1 MGTDG
6 KRAVL
11 HKKMDEALTVFLLK
25 GYLCAF
31 CACLLPVELFAQSAP
46 ECYPGGHRL
55 LRDPHRSVDFDSTE
69 LQNTAIQ
76 DVICDHSLPAGWY
89 RFSIGNR
96 AAEMPTRCVEMNHC
110 GTQAPVWLSLTDM
123 PLPMPGQASQMTA
136 CATWQFFHSSTKD
149 CCLFR
154 IPVTVRNCG
163 HFLLYFLEPTQG
175 CMGYC
180 AQGDFPSSS
189 SPHLHMD
196 RYYSIHHRHNLRE
209 KKESEKRFGLIGFHE
224 EVPKPRDCHPALR
237 FYGTGENHG
246 AAETGD
252 PGLGGTSGEH
262 GACQSVGRSED
273 EEETSDESRVSGGT
287 AMAFSVISEFTP
299 KACPASEVEVN
310 GVCTGEN
317 STRPPPLPGQPQLS
331 AELAGS
337 NVQLRCSYNAAP
349 GAGLLVYTVVWA
361 RYTSASMKVE
371 LRRDTTAR
379 LHALVEMDGVHFR
392 LGETYSC
399 SVSTH
404 LINSSTVQSAPRESA
419 GFFAGIKFVPDALHI
434 REDGKEHSLVV
445 QSSVPISCYGSEPG
459 CCCSLP
465 LALSVREADGVMS
478 ATPNVALSSCRLELA
493 SQACSGGVCA
503 RAAVALTAVTDF
515 TRDGNRASLLSAR
528 PAGGSPRL
536 WRGYAPT
543 PVKVTVQDVPT
554 SSCYSLTDPHIL
566 TFDGRRFDNRQTGT
580 FVLCRSASRAF
591 EVHVRQQDCG
601 GRHYPVTCTCGLAAR
616 EDNQVVTFD
625 MCRGQ
630 LQETRPQLFIK
641 NLGPPLA
648 NEVKILETHRGKKV
662 TVLFPSGAFVRAD
675 VHDRG
680 MSVSVRVPSRDFNG
694 TRGLC
699 GTFDGNSQNDLHSP
713 DGTAYQSGE
722 LDLFIQDWRVAPGE
736 SLFDRTP
743 PAEAGPSERP
753 FCACQGGYG
762 PAPGSREDL
771 SALFEPQPAPC
782 CLSRDHVDRALLF
795 PSRDVTAEHT
805 ADAHLQRT
813 AALSAEE
820 LRVDSLFEP
829 VTPRSRESAPHPPGT
844 RSSVTQRRAQTT
856 PSLTRVDLPGSQE
869 DQLSSPRPADTI
881 APWPAPDTL
890 ASARALELCRA
901 SLLGST
907 VGVVC
912 AGLLGRRL
920 EEAVGLCILD
930 LRMKDDPARA
940 DALLPFLEN
949 ECERWWLELRA
960 QHPPVAAATPDV
972 RAALRCPNACSG
984 DGRCEEG
991 GCRCR
996 PGRDGHDSGL
1006 AVSQSIELTDLENNG
1021 LCDVRTH
1028 HCDNVRV
1035 FGLGFIESERLICLV
1050 TRFMRVKGAWS
1061 SGREQRARA
1070 SFISS
1075 KAVDCAVPPAGGATS
1090 DPAGPLQAY
1099 SRWEIKES
1107 TCNIEGMCFADGAV
1121 SPSQPVS
1128 RTSRPNSWHRRRD
1141 CAPSPGRPSCSS
1153 WRRRT
1158 LRARPCSSQ
1167 LEAGPSRGLA
1177 RRGRPPR
1184 LERGDGG
1191 GGRPALP
1198 VSVSDECGAQ
1208 SRYTVEVSVRPC
1220 DCANGGTCV
1229 TNVNLP
1235 AGRGEYLCVCPP
1247 GFHGDLC
1254 QDKTD
1259 FCASKPCGP
1268 GECVNKQDKFLC
1280 LCPAG
1285 RKGRALRS
1293 VTMRGREPTSVP
1305 TRGVNT
1311 TTGCAFPPYFLKYT
1325 LGSGDEWYGE
1335 DDRDFRDLRVGVAL
1349 SATRRSVLL
1358 NYSAVVELPQAKPSN
1373 RATSRQAYCVVVDGL
1388 TCQEDINECE
1398 RVPCFR
1404 GVPCTNTFG
1413 SFTCSGCPHGMLGDG
1428 ITCTEHG
1435 TAPIPTPI
1443 NTILSLSLNTTVRAQ
1458 SSNGKVPAPSPNGT
1472 VLPLCPN
1479 GTIPAPSSNGIAPA
1493 QTLIHPV
1500 PVQTSSSAL
1509 LAENLA
1515 TKPSSNSHKPG
1526 KSLVLSGSLIS
1537 SCPWPVLMNS
1547 ELTQHGDRNI
1557 DREGAGGK
1565 NRDSGRR
1572 QRQWAGTETVGGVS
1586 VTGGVGE
1593 KRQDEVI
1600 SQMDTGNTKHSTA
1613 AETPWHI
1620 TVTYEF
1626 TVSRRDRFVWPGRSS
1641 LAQMVFI
1648 HLSVANV
1655 TEQLSF
1661 KPDFHLPTTSVRE
1674 PITSIRHSNISPRS
1688 PHLHVPSSP
1697 IREHHKRP
1705 SLPART
1711 PAPQALSHRP
1721 LPPTPPPITDRRDTA
1736 ARGLRYTPSS
1746 GRGLPSRARVHLG
1759 ARHSVS
1765 PKASPPHTSKVSSAL
1780 ERAVQKPGQVT
1791 PSADPSRPT
1800 RAALTP
1806 VNFSDYE
1813 FSADGALDG
1822 GAEEA
1827 HDLRPPAQE
1836 SWPTPGRQSRI
1847 LPQSFSPGSTHL
1859 FHRGRSPVPAQVQ
1872 DRSVTCAGVA
1882 CFPGVQCERVGE
1894 VALRC
1899 GRCPLGYTGNG
1910 RVCRAV
1916 CRHACT
1922 QNMECVAPNTCR
1934 CKQGYAGLNCQTAVC
1949 RPACQNGGV
1958 CIAPGVCDCTQ
1969 GYHGDTCE
1977 NALCTSPCVN
1987 GGTCVRQDTCSC
1999 RYGFVGPR
2007 CETMMCNRH
2016 CQNRGQ
2022 CVSPDECE
2030 CLLGWTGA
2038 SCETALCDPVCLN
2051 GGVCVQPNS
2060 CFCQQGFYGAQC
2072 QNGNTSFPLNPPHT
2086 QHTQHMPTHTRVCVS
2101 LQYTPTLQALS

>member
-1 MGTDG
+1 CCYGSCT
-6 KRAVL
+6 L
-11 HKKMDEALTVFLLK
+11 ALLILT
-25 GYLCAF
+25 
-31 CACLLPVELFAQSAP
+31 P

-110 GTQAPVWLSLTDM
+110 GTQAPVWLSLTDT
-123 PLPMPGQASQMTA
+123 PLPIPGQASQMTA
-136 CATWQFFHSSTKD
+136 CATWQFFHRSTKD

-196 RYYSIHHRHNLRE
+196 RYYSIHHR
-209 KKESEKRFGLIGFHE
+209 
-224 EVPKPRDCHPALR
+224 
-237 FYGTGENHG
+237 
-246 AAETGD
+246 
-252 PGLGGTSGEH
+252 
-262 GACQSVGRSED
+262 
-273 EEETSDESRVSGGT
+273 
-287 AMAFSVISEFTP
+287 
-299 KACPASEVEVN
+299 
-310 GVCTGEN
+310 
-317 STRPPPLPGQPQLS
+317 PPPLPGQPQLS

-337 NVQLRCSYNAAP
+337 SVQLRCSYNAAP
-349 GAGLLVYTVVWA
+349 GAGLLVYTVVWV

-392 LGETYSC
+392 LAISYKCIYSVEYIQDSC
-399 SVSTH
+399 SC
-404 LINSSTVQSAPRESA
+404 LQ
-419 GFFAGIKFVPDALHI
+419 FVPDALHI

-445 QSSVPISCYGSEPG
+445 HSSVPISCYGSEPG

-465 LALSVREADGVMS
+465 LALSVHGVMS

-493 SQACSGGVCA
+493 SQACRGGVCA

-543 PVKVTVQDVPT
+543 PVKDVPT

-616 EDNQVVTFD
+616 EGNQVVTFD

-782 CLSRDHVDRALLF
+782 CLSRDHVDRAFLF

-844 RSSVTQRRAQTT
+844 RSSVTQWRAQTT

-901 SLLGST
+901 SLLGSA

-920 EEAVGLCILD
+920 EEAVGLCVLD

-984 DGRCEEG
+984 DGRCKEG

-996 PGRDGHDSGL
+996 PGRDGHDSG
-1006 AVSQSIELTDLENNG
+1006 QSIELTDLENNG
-1021 LCDVRTH
+1021 LCNVRTH

-1050 TRFMRVKGAWS
+1050 TRFMVCGVVDPWDFSVLRLALCLALSQVSNDGSAS
-1061 SGREQRARA
+1061 SNGKVLTIFDGGCQQ
-1070 SFISS
+1070 
-1075 KAVDCAVPPAGGATS
+1075 CVPSG
-1090 DPAGPLQAY
+1090 LCKL
-1099 SRWEIKES
+1099 KES
-1107 TCNIEGMCFADGAV
+1107 TCNIEGMCFADRAV
-1121 SPSQPVS
+1121 SPSSPCLLCNSTVSKYTWSLNQENQP
-1128 RTSRPNSWHRRRD
+1128 PKFL
-1141 CAPSPGRPSCSS
+1141 APAEG
-1153 WRRRT
+1153 
-1158 LRARPCSSQ
+1158 LRAFAGEAFVFQLAAADAEGSAVLFQ
-1167 LEAGPSRGLA
+1167 LEAGPPVASLGAAGLLVWRA
-1177 RRGRPPR
+1177 
-1184 LERGDGG
+1184 ETVAEGDQSF
-1191 GGRPALP
+1191 RF
-1198 VSVSDECGAQ
+1198 SVLDECGAQ

-1254 QDKTD
+1254 QDKAD

-1285 RKGRALRS
+1285 RK
-1293 VTMRGREPTSVP
+1293 
-1305 TRGVNT
+1305 
-1311 TTGCAFPPYFLKYT
+1311 
-1325 LGSGDEWYGE
+1325 
-1335 DDRDFRDLRVGVAL
+1335 
-1349 SATRRSVLL
+1349 
-1358 NYSAVVELPQAKPSN
+1358 
-1373 RATSRQAYCVVVDGL
+1373 GL

-1428 ITCTEHG
+1428 ITCTG
-1435 TAPIPTPI
+1435 
-1443 NTILSLSLNTTVRAQ
+1443 N
-1458 SSNGKVPAPSPNGT
+1458 
-1472 VLPLCPN
+1472 
-1479 GTIPAPSSNGIAPA
+1479 
-1493 QTLIHPV
+1493 
-1500 PVQTSSSAL
+1500 SA
-1509 LAENLA
+1509 
-1515 TKPSSNSHKPG
+1515 
-1526 KSLVLSGSLIS
+1526 
-1537 SCPWPVLMNS
+1537 
-1547 ELTQHGDRNI
+1547 
-1557 DREGAGGK
+1557 
-1565 NRDSGRR
+1565 
-1572 QRQWAGTETVGGVS
+1572 
-1586 VTGGVGE
+1586 
-1593 KRQDEVI
+1593 
-1600 SQMDTGNTKHSTA
+1600 
-1613 AETPWHI
+1613 
-1620 TVTYEF
+1620 F
-1626 TVSRRDRFVWPGRSS
+1626 TCSY
-1641 LAQMVFI
+1641 
-1648 HLSVANV
+1648 
-1655 TEQLSF
+1655 
-1661 KPDFHLPTTSVRE
+1661 
-1674 PITSIRHSNISPRS
+1674 
-1688 PHLHVPSSP
+1688 
-1697 IREHHKRP
+1697 
-1705 SLPART
+1705 
-1711 PAPQALSHRP
+1711 
-1721 LPPTPPPITDRRDTA
+1721 PPP
-1736 ARGLRYTPSS
+1736 
-1746 GRGLPSRARVHLG
+1746 
-1759 ARHSVS
+1759 
-1765 PKASPPHTSKVSSAL
+1765 PP
-1780 ERAVQKPGQVT
+1780 QKKKKKLK
-1791 PSADPSRPT
+1791 S
-1800 RAALTP
+1800 
-1806 VNFSDYE
+1806 
-1813 FSADGALDG
+1813 
-1822 GAEEA
+1822 
-1827 HDLRPPAQE
+1827 
-1836 SWPTPGRQSRI
+1836 
-1847 LPQSFSPGSTHL
+1847 
-1859 FHRGRSPVPAQVQ
+1859 
-1872 DRSVTCAGVA
+1872 
-1882 CFPGVQCERVGE
+1882 
-1894 VALRC
+1894 
-1899 GRCPLGYTGNG
+1899 
-1910 RVCRAV
+1910 
-1916 CRHACT
+1916 
-1922 QNMECVAPNTCR
+1922 
-1934 CKQGYAGLNCQTAVC
+1934 
-1949 RPACQNGGV
+1949 
-1958 CIAPGVCDCTQ
+1958 
-1969 GYHGDTCE
+1969 
-1977 NALCTSPCVN
+1977 
-1987 GGTCVRQDTCSC
+1987 
-1999 RYGFVGPR
+1999 
-2007 CETMMCNRH
+2007 
-2016 CQNRGQ
+2016 
-2022 CVSPDECE
+2022 
-2030 CLLGWTGA
+2030 
-2038 SCETALCDPVCLN
+2038 
-2051 GGVCVQPNS
+2051 
-2060 CFCQQGFYGAQC
+2060 
-2072 QNGNTSFPLNPPHT
+2072 
-2086 QHTQHMPTHTRVCVS
+2086 
-2101 LQYTPTLQALS
+2101 